1 MQTIGV
7 DCNLTVAASKKS
19 VSPLPKH
26 GVGREKA
33 LRLDEVSP
41 ARHKIRVKG
50 RERSEGREF
59 EQGRC
64 EDRVGGIG

>member
-1 MQTIGV
+1 MQIIGV
-7 DCNLTVAASKKS
+7 HCNLAIAASKKS
-19 VSPLPKH
+19 MSPLPKH

>member
-1 MQTIGV
+1 LQTIGV
-7 DCNLTVAASKKS
+7 DCNLTIAVSKKS
-19 VSPLPKH
+19 VGPLPKN